1 MCQQVNGWRFLWVV
15 LENEIKVPQR
25 MSLGNVAELPKTV
38 NYLAK
43 RGAEAGTAS
52 ETGRRANV

>member
-25 MSLGNVAELPKTV
+25 RSLGNVAELPKTV

-43 RGAEAGTAS
+43 RGDEAGTAS
-52 ETGRRANV
+52 ET

>member
-25 MSLGNVAELPKTV
+25 RSLGRAAELAKTED
-38 NYLAK
+38 YLAK
-43 RGAEAGTAS
+43 WGDEAGTAS
-52 ETGRRANV
+52 ET